1 MIHIRIAF
9 TAFVAALTVAGA
21 ASAQSGTP
29 VQAAAGAAA
38 ESADASELSEGEIR
52 KIDKAGKKLTI
63 KHGTLKNLDMP
74 GMTMVFHVTDE
85 TLLDKA
91 QVGEKVRFRAQK
103 VDGKFTVT
111 RIEAAH

>member
-1 MIHIRIAF
+1 MIHVRIAF
-9 TAFVAALTVAGA
+9 TAFIAALTVAGA
-21 ASAQSGTP
+21 ASAQSGVP
-29 VQAAAGAAA
+29 AQAAAGTAA
-38 ESADASELSEGEIR
+38 ESAEASELSEGEIR

-63 KHGTLKNLDMP
+63 KHGTLRNLDMP
-74 GMTMVFHVTDE
+74 GMTMVFHVTDD

-91 QVGEKVRFRAQK
+91 QVGEKVRFRAEK

>member
-1 MIHIRIAF
+1 MINVRIAF
-9 TAFVAALTVAGA
+9 TAFIAALTVAGA
-21 ASAQSGTP
+21 ASAQTATP
-29 VQAAAGAAA
+29 GPASAAVST
-38 ESADASELSEGEIR
+38 EASELAEGEIR
-52 KIDKAGKKLTI
+52 KVDKANKKLTI

-91 QVGEKVRFRAQK
+91 QVGEKVRFRAEK

-111 RIEAAH
+111 QLEAAR